1 VKDDPVRELDRLFYP
16 KSVAH
21 VGASIREA
29 VGRFNF
35 TQYLIQMKFQ
45 GRILP
50 VNPKYPEL
58 LGLKC
63 YPSLAEIPGEIDL
76 AIVAVPAA
84 ATVDVIR
91 GCPPGKLKFAVI
103 HTSGFGE
110 IGKGELEGDLLH
122 EARKRGI
129 RLIGPNCLGVYSQE
143 GRVGFWRSHHE
154 IVDLPGTIGF
164 VSQSGGHA
172 VDLLWGAGDSLL
184 FFNKVVSLGN
194 QLDLTINDFLEYMG
208 DDPGIHVLGAY
219 VEDVKDGRR
228 FLEILR
234 RIAPRKPVVI
244 WKGGVSPRGKAAAV
258 THTGSM
264 AGNEEVF
271 SAALRQAGAIQV
283 GSHWEAKRVL
293 RLLQPGFPLPGR
305 RLAVIS
311 PGGGSTVNLCDHFSA
326 HPLLSMPRLSAET
339 ERALRELLPEENVD
353 LANPVDP
360 GGTGMARADK
370 LLEVIGQDP
379 NVDTLVLLLSI
390 EFLGTIIGEERRLAL
405 AGMVGKAAARAASK
419 AGKPLMILLRQ
430 VRENN
435 EEYDGFRRIFVRSFH
450 EHGVPWLDG
459 SFSEAA
465 SILEKLAAYRAFRE
479 ERARLEEMEAQEER
493 LRCRTGTG

>member
-1 VKDDPVRELDRLFYP
+1 MKDDSGRELDRLFYP
-16 KSVAH
+16 GSVAH

-35 TQYLIQMKFQ
+35 TQYLIQMKYP

-50 VNPKYPEL
+50 VNPKYKEV
-58 LGLKC
+58 LGLRC
-63 YPSLAEIPGEIDL
+63 YSSLAEIPGEIDL
-76 AIVAVPAA
+76 AFVAVPAA

-91 GCPPGKLKFAVI
+91 ACPPGKLRFAVI

-110 IGKGELEGDLLH
+110 IGRGELEGDLLH

-143 GRVGFWRSHHE
+143 ARVGFWRSHHE

-164 VSQSGGHA
+164 ISQSGGHA

-194 QLDLTINDFLEYMG
+194 QLDLSVNDLLEYMG
-208 DDPGIHVLGAY
+208 ADPGIQVLGAY
-219 VEDVKDGRR
+219 VEDVRDGRR
-228 FLEILR
+228 FLDIVR
-234 RIAPRKPVVI
+234 RITPRKPVVI
-244 WKGGVSPRGKAAAV
+244 WKGGVTPRGKAAAM

-311 PGGGSTVNLCDHFSA
+311 PGGGSTVNLCDEFSA
-326 HPLLSMPRLSAET
+326 HPSLSIPRLSRET
-339 ERALRELLPEENVD
+339 EQALREILPEENVD

-360 GGTGMARADK
+360 GGTGMALADK

-405 AGMVGKAAARAASK
+405 AGMVGKVAARAASK
-419 AGKPLMILLRQ
+419 VGKPLIILLRQ

-435 EEYDGFRRIFVRSFH
+435 EQYDLFRRIFVRSFH

-465 SILEKLAAYRAFRE
+465 SILEKLAAYKAFRE
-479 ERARLEEMEAQEER
+479 DGAR
-493 LRCRTGTG
+493 RT